1 MKNLWLILAVGF
13 AAFSCS
19 GAPQAQEPT
28 RVDSILRKLSD
39 PNTSSVV
46 VVAHRGDWK
55 HSVEN
60 SLPAMRHAIE
70 MGVDVVEID
79 IRRTAD
85 GRLVLM
91 HDATIDRTT
100 NGSGKVSELTL
111 DSIRNCYLKA
121 ADSTL
126 TDLRVPTLDEVFE
139 ISRDRIMLN
148 IDKGYWIFDDV
159 YALAE
164 KAGTT
169 RQIIMKGDQA
179 ADQVLESFGR
189 YLDRVFYMPI
199 VNLNKEGAEEAIADF
214 QEKIRPVA
222 YELLYKSDTCQTPLR
237 VKNQLAGKSLIWYN
251 TMWNGM
257 SGSRYDD
264 RAVDDPDRVYGYLI
278 DSLNAR
284 IIQTDRPGFLI
295 RYLVSRGQH

>member
-1 MKNLWLILAVGF
+1 MKKLSGIFLICILG
-13 AAFSCS
+13 FSCARS
-19 GAPQAQEPT
+19 GESAVPT
-28 RVDSILRKLSD
+28 RVDSIVSRLED
-39 PNTSSVV
+39 PDTRSVI
-46 VVAHRGDWK
+46 VVAHRGDWR

-60 SLPAMRHAIE
+60 SLQAVQNAID
-70 MGVDVVEID
+70 MQVDVVEID
-79 IRRTAD
+79 VRKTAD

-111 DSIRNCYLKA
+111 DSIRN
-121 ADSTL
+121 
-126 TDLRVPTLDEVFE
+126 
-139 ISRDRIMLN
+139 MLN